1 MILMRR
7 RPPDPMLRWLLPLAA
22 AWAGPGWA
30 QVDVRLSKIDE
41 GVAWVSPYWGYNA
54 PKLIFDGTAYYTLG
68 LWGAEQATAR
78 GAIYKLENGQWR
90 RGYTWDGLNYQ
101 PGLLLLDGQQRLIL
115 IYPTLNGPPVVLRA
129 AEPGQIDRFEPLPA
143 PPSGKAG
150 YMGAGIRAERLV
162 IAYIGDP
169 ATYTFQLAVL
179 DLAAQTWDGPFVL
192 APAQRRD
199 EPFTTWL
206 YPIVQPDATGIHLLV
221 SNQPDPTARYD
232 RILYMHLPYAPAA
245 PPQPEVI
252 AQGAMAFGEAMLQ
265 TPDGRIYVT
274 AQYQPDEEATNQLY
288 IFQRDPQAQAWS
300 GQALSPSQVAA
311 PFYAPGEPTRLWIP
325 STYGAQLRL
334 YTSEDAGASWS
345 AVTLPNLEE
354 YGLVS
359 TFFMHGISA
368 ASGSLAPPVPTV
380 VFSAGV
386 HPNYELWF
394 AQFAPDAHPTAVEV
408 ADAPASRGAALVA
421 NAPNPFNGHTA
432 IRFSLDAPGPV
443 ELAVYNLKG
452 QRVTVLAQGARSA
465 GWHTVTWSGRG
476 RATGVYLCRLHTANA
491 TLTRKLVLIR

>member
-245 PPQPEVI
+245 PAQPEVI

-288 IFQRDPQAQAWS
+288 IFQRDPQARAWS

-311 PFYAPGEPTRLWIP
+311 VFHAPGEPARLWIP

-334 YTSEDAGASWS
+334 YTSEDAGASWG
-345 AVTLPNLEE
+345 AVTPAEFGGNTGWSPPFYARHLRGQRQPRAADTHSSIQRGASTPTTSCGSPNSRRMRTPPPLRSRTRRPAGERPSSPTRPTP
-354 YGLVS
+354 L
-359 TFFMHGISA
+359 TATPPSA
-368 ASGSLAPPVPTV
+368 FRWTRPGRSNWPCT
-380 VFSAGV
+380 
-386 HPNYELWF
+386 
-394 AQFAPDAHPTAVEV
+394 T
-408 ADAPASRGAALVA
+408 SRG
-421 NAPNPFNGHTA
+421 
-432 IRFSLDAPGPV
+432 S
-443 ELAVYNLKG
+443 E
-452 QRVTVLAQGARSA
+452 
-465 GWHTVTWSGRG
+465 
-476 RATGVYLCRLHTANA
+476 
-491 TLTRKLVLIR
+491 

>member
-1 MILMRR
+1 
-7 RPPDPMLRWLLPLAA
+7 MLRRLLLLVAC
-22 AWAGPGWA
+22 AGPGWT

-68 LWGAEQATAR
+68 LWGPEQATAR
-78 GAIYKLENGQWR
+78 GAIYKLKDGQWR

-115 IYPTLNGPPVVLRA
+115 IYPTFNGLPVVLRA
-129 AEPGQIDRFEPLPA
+129 TEPGRHDRFEPLPVA
-143 PPSGKAG
+143 PSIGKAG
-150 YMGAGIRAERLV
+150 YMGAGIYEEQLV
-162 IAYIGDP
+162 IGYIGDP

-179 DLAAQTWDGPFVL
+179 DLAALTWTGPFVL
-192 APAQRRD
+192 APAQRQD

-232 RILYMHLPYAPAA
+232 RILYMHLPYAPAQ

-252 AQGAMAFGEAMLQ
+252 AQGELAFGEAMLR
-265 TPDGRIYVT
+265 TPDGHILVT
-274 AQYQPDEEATNQLY
+274 AQYQPAEEANQLY
-288 IFQRDPQAQAWS
+288 IFQRGPQTQAWS

-311 PFYAPGEPTRLWIP
+311 VFHAPEKPAHLWIP

-345 AVTLPNLEE
+345 AVPLPNLEE
-354 YGLVS
+354 HGLVS

-368 ASGSLAPPVPTV
+368 ASGSLAPPGPTV

-386 HPNYELWF
+386 HPNYQLWF
-394 AQFAPDAHPTAVEV
+394 AQFDTGARPTAIE
-408 ADAPASRGAALVA
+408 AEDAPASHGAALVA
-421 NAPNPFNGHTA
+421 NAPNPFNGHTT

-452 QRVTVLAQGARSA
+452 QRVAILAQGVRSA
-465 GWHTVTWSGRG
+465 GWHTVSWNGSG
-476 RATGVYLCRLHTANA
+476 RATGVYLCRLQTADA